1 MKIIKGQYTGENY
14 PLTRFYENEIP
25 DYIITMILQLTK
37 IEDVIIRGGLSYVLL
52 FGKTNYILKDIDL
65 LGLNGNV
72 EKLVPY
78 FYSAD
83 VVYINKNT
91 HGECVLTGFWKKKDT
106 YYKVD
111 ILMDCH
117 IDGVE
122 VCSWRENQCKTIT
135 KSFLWMDRLRKI
147 AERHQR
153 HHSKEKTL
161 NHYCVANYIC
171 KCMVSENYLVYPK
184 YAKFISTKIADIHNA
199 LIEVVDKKELDIFL
213 DLNNFIISKALANSR
228 Q

>member
-83 VVYINKNT
+83 VVYINN
-91 HGECVLTGFWKKKDT
+91 GAS
-106 YYKVD
+106 
-111 ILMDCH
+111 I
-117 IDGVE
+117 
-122 VCSWRENQCKTIT
+122 
-135 KSFLWMDRLRKI
+135 
-147 AERHQR
+147 
-153 HHSKEKTL
+153 
-161 NHYCVANYIC
+161 
-171 KCMVSENYLVYPK
+171 
-184 YAKFISTKIADIHNA
+184 
-199 LIEVVDKKELDIFL
+199 
-213 DLNNFIISKALANSR
+213 
-228 Q
+228 